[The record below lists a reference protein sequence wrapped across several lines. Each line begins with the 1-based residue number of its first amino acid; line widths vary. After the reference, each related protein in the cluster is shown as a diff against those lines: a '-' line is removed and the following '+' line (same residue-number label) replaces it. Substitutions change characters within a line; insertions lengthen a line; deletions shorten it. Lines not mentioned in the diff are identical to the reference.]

1 MKYKLDYEVIVLK
14 LSGRLFFSEEFDK
27 IVSLLKEFTKL
38 QPNLRIVIVAGGGKV
53 ARQYIE
59 IAREVGADQASLD
72 ELGIE
77 ASRLNALVLVKAL
90 GKSAAGLVPRTLESL
105 VETFEITQRDRPI
118 VVVGGL
124 QPGQSTNGVG
134 ALISEKLRA
143 KAFVNATDVEG
154 VYTSDPRK
162 NKTAELLSEVTPEV
176 LEEILSNES
185 IAAGGYDLMDPIALK
200 LIKRSSI
207 DTRIIKCDS
216 ATLRDFFENKENV
229 GTRIVFKN

>member
-1 MKYKLDYEVIVLK
+1 MMYKLDYEVVVLK
-14 LSGRLFFSEEFDK
+14 LSGRLFFSNEFDK
-27 IVSLLKEFTKL
+27 IASLLKEITEKN
-38 QPNLRIVIVAGGGKV
+38 PKLRIVVIAGGGKI

-90 GKSAAGLVPRTLESL
+90 GRVAASIIPKTLDTL
-105 VETFEITQRDRPI
+105 VETFEITHRDRPI

-134 ALISEKLRA
+134 ALVSEKLHA
-143 KAFVNATDVEG
+143 KTFLNATDVKG

-162 NKTAELLSEVTPEV
+162 NKKAKLILEVTTVE
-176 LEEILSNES
+176 LGAILGNES
-185 IAAGGYDLMDPIALK
+185 VAAGGYDLMDPVALK
-200 LIKRSSI
+200 LIERSKI
-207 DTRIIKCDS
+207 DTRIVKCDS
-216 ATLRDFFENKENV
+216 ATLRKFFEKNENV
-229 GTRIVFKN
+229 GTRIVFES